1 MFARRALPLALASLA
16 GLLALSCTQ
25 YELALHDT
33 TPPSALAPLPPN
45 AARIC
50 VLRPHGVAA
59 LVPAVVR
66 DNGRLVGMTKG
77 PSYFCYLAEPGHH
90 SILTRYGDDVD
101 EKLGSDELVD
111 ATLTAAPGGHYFL
124 HHDVTGI
131 LKLTVGW
138 VEATKANEMIAEC
151 DYAEL
156 VAVPSNETLPA
167 PGEIVRAA
175 APR

>member
-1 MFARRALPLALASLA
+1 MLARRALPLALASL
-16 GLLALSCTQ
+16 LASSCTS
-25 YELALHDT
+25 YELALHET
-33 TPPSALAPLPPN
+33 APPSALGALPPN

-50 VLRPHGVAA
+50 VLRPHAVAA

-77 PSYFCYLAEPGHH
+77 PSYFCYLAEPGFHT
-90 SILTRYGDDVD
+90 ILTRYGDDVD

-111 ATLTAAPGGHYFL
+111 ATLNAEPGGRYFL
-124 HHDVTGI
+124 HHNVSGI
-131 LKLTVGW
+131 LKLEVAW
-138 VEATKANEMIAEC
+138 VDAARANEMIAEC

-156 VAVPSNETLPA
+156 VAAPSSETLPA

-175 APR
+175 PRQ